1 MQGLMFNKGDARFQN
16 RSIEDAIA
24 VALADADCHM
34 VNRNQGS
41 GTRMLV
47 DGLLKGA
54 EPAGYWNQP
63 RSHNAVAAA
72 VAQGRADWGV
82 AISSVAEAYGL
93 GFIPL
98 TQEHFDFIIPKARR
112 ERPTVIAFL
121 EACGSTGVQS
131 AIAAMGFTPAAKAH

>member
-1 MQGLMFNKGDARFQN
+1 MA
-16 RSIEDAIA
+16 A
-24 VALADADCHM
+24 ALADADCHM

-112 ERPTVIAFL
+112 ERPAVIAFL
-121 EACGSTGVQS
+121 EACGSAGVQR

>member
-1 MQGLMFNKGDARFQN
+1 
-16 RSIEDAIA
+16 
-24 VALADADCHM
+24 M

-41 GTRMLV
+41 GTRILI

-54 EPAGYWNQP
+54 EPPGYWNQP

-93 GFIPL
+93 AFMPL
-98 TQEHFDFIIPKARR
+98 TEEHFDFIIPKARR
-112 ERPTVIAFL
+112 ERPAVVAFL
-121 EACGSTGVQS
+121 EACESDDVQS
-131 AIAAMGFTPAAKAH
+131 AISSMGFTPATKAH

>member
-1 MQGLMFNKGDARFQN
+1 MQGIVFRKGDPRFEART
-16 RSIEDAIA
+16 IEDAIS
-24 VALADADCHM
+24 VALSDRDCHM

-82 AISSVAEAYGL
+82 AISFVADAYRL

-98 TQEHFDFIIPKARR
+98 TEEHFDFIIPKARR
-112 ERPTVIAFL
+112 ERSQVVAFL
-121 EACGSTGVQS
+121 EACESREVQN
-131 AIAAMGFTPAAKAH
+131 ALQKMGFTTVTKAH

>member
-1 MQGLMFNKGDARFQN
+1 
-16 RSIEDAIA
+16 
-24 VALADADCHM
+24 
-34 VNRNQGS
+34 
-41 GTRMLV
+41 MLV

-82 AISSVAEAYGL
+82 AISFVADAYGL

-112 ERPTVIAFL
+112 ERAPVVAFL
-121 EACGSTGVQS
+121 TACESPDVQS
-131 AIAAMGFTPAAKAH
+131 ALKEMGFAPPPKGP